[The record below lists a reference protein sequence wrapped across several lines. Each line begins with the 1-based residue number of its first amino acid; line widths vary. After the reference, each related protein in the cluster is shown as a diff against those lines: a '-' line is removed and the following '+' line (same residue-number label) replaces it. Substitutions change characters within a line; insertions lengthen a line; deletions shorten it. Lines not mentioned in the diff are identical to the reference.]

1 MQMTDFKKIEY
12 RPVILS
18 GYPKSGTTLLL
29 SLLDNHPQLTVFPE
43 EFKFFQKV
51 YGKQGDDLINAILT
65 ETGFNALRFEKVI
78 FPSGERDY
86 TDVDFDYVE
95 KEMRKL
101 CGNVSV
107 FKDILIGAMGI
118 WHNVQANQSDEKLRW
133 VEKTPGNERYIYII
147 NGSGVTL
154 FIFMSCVILVIILQH
169 IKENILA

>member
-1 MQMTDFKKIEY
+1 MQLNAFEHIKDY
-12 RPVILS
+12 PVILC

-43 EFKFFQKV
+43 ECKFFQLV
-51 YGKQGDDLINAILT
+51 YGKKNYLNIILT
-65 ETGFNALRFEKVI
+65 QTGFNALRFEKVV

-95 KEMRKL
+95 KEIRTL

-107 FKDILIGAMGI
+107 FKDILIGAMSI
-118 WHNVQANQSDEKLRW
+118 WHNVQANQSNEKLRW
-133 VEKTPGNERYIYII
+133 VEKTPGNERYIYIYII
-147 NGSGVTL
+147 NGLGITL

-169 IKENILA
+169 IKESILA